1 MAKAPYFPPP
11 PPIPPKTR
19 MFQRMPPAV
28 FTTILGVFGLGLA
41 WRRAADTLFAPSAV
55 GELILGAVTLLY
67 LFSIAAYVMKFIQ
80 RNGVVTEDLRVLPGR
95 AGLAAMVLS
104 GYLLA
109 ATIEPFSL
117 VLAGAVLLLAFV
129 VHVML
134 AMRVIYLL
142 FTGPIEAR
150 IVAPVWH
157 LLFAGFVL
165 IPLTAVPLGWNGFAS
180 ATFWGG
186 FFAAAVVWGASA
198 AQFLRTRIPA
208 PLRPLLAIHLAPAS
222 VLGTGAYLLGE
233 TQMAMVFSV
242 MSIVILGILIGR
254 IRWLI
259 KAGFSPLWG
268 AFTFPL
274 AAFSTLMQM
283 AGVVTGSDVLRIVAG
298 LSLVAATL
306 IILPIAYKIVQMWTK
321 GELAVKTNAAIA

>member
-28 FTTILGVFGLGLA
+28 FTPIMGVFGLGLA
-41 WRRAADTLFAPSAV
+41 WRRAADTLSAQNAI
-55 GELILGAVTLLY
+55 GELLLGAVTLLY
-67 LFSIAAYVMKFIQ
+67 LFSIAAYVMKFMQ
-80 RNGVVTEDLRVLPGR
+80 RSGVLSEDLRVLPGR

-104 GYLLA
+104 GYLLS

-117 VLAGAVLLLAFV
+117 VLAGAVLLLAFT
-129 VHVML
+129 VHVLL
-134 AMRVIYLL
+134 AARVIHMLI
-142 FTGPIEAR
+142 TGPAEAR
-150 IVAPVWH
+150 IVTPVWH

-165 IPLTAVPLGWNGFAS
+165 VPLAAVPLGWVGFAKV
-180 ATFWGG
+180 AFWGG
-186 FFAAAVVWGASA
+186 FFAAAIIWGASA
-198 AQFLRTRIPA
+198 AQFLRTRIPP

-233 TQMAMVFSV
+233 AQLALVFSV
-242 MSIVILGILIGR
+242 LAIVILSGLVGR
-254 IRWLI
+254 IRWLL

-274 AAFSTLMQM
+274 AAFSSLMQLG
-283 AGVVTGSDVLRIVAG
+283 AVVTGSDILRIVAG
-298 LSLVAATL
+298 ASLVAATL
-306 IILPIAYKIVQMWTK
+306 IILPIIFKIIQMWTR
-321 GELAVKTNAAIA
+321 GVLAAKTNAATA